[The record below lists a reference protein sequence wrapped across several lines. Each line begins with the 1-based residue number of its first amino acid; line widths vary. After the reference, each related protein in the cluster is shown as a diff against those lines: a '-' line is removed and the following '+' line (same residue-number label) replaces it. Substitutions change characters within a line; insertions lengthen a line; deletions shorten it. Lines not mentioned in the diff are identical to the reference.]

1 MNIKRYNLSKPEEIT
16 GRDGSKKTIW
26 HNVGTLTR
34 FIKDDGKVSETVDI
48 PALGL
53 KAQVFEIVEKTPSQ
67 NQPRPFYGQTTGV
80 IPGAEPQ
87 TITGDLGKVD
97 YPTEEINPEDIPF

>member
-16 GRDGSKKTIW
+16 SRDGSKKTIW

-48 PALGL
+48 PSIGL

-67 NQPRPFYGQTTGV
+67 NQPRPFQNESSVSTDEV
-80 IPGAEPQ
+80 
-87 TITGDLGKVD
+87 K
-97 YPTEEINPEDIPF
+97 YPEEKINPEDIPF